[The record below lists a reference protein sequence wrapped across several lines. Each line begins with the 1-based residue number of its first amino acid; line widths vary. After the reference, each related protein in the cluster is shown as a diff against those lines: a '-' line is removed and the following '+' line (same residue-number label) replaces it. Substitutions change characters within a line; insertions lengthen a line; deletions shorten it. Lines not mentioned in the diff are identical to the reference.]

1 MFIFYQR
8 ILLEILSS
16 MAMLIF
22 GLEANEYCQEWKGKK
37 KEELRARI
45 ILIKKIEYQFAIIN
59 AYLNQNE

>member
-1 MFIFYQR
+1 
-8 ILLEILSS
+8 

-22 GLEANEYCQEWKGKK
+22 GLEANEYCQECKGKK

-59 AYLNQNE
+59 A